1 MSTTIRLTRMGRK
14 KHPFYRLIVSD
25 SRNRRD
31 GAYIANLGYYNP
43 FGEPYEVK
51 LHEDEIIAWLKK
63 GATTSNTARALMR
76 NEGVLLRYDLQ
87 RQGLEKAEIDAK
99 VAEWKAESAN
109 RDQTKANAKAKVEA
123 EAARKLKDEEKK
135 AAEEAAAAEAKA
147 KAEAEAE
154 AKAKAAEEAAAAEA
168 AEAEKPAAEEA
179 SEDAPKAE
187 AEAETKSDEG

>member
-14 KHPFYRLIVSD
+14 KHPFYRLIVTD

-51 LHEDEIIAWLKK
+51 LHDDEIIAWLKK

-87 RQGLEKAEIDAK
+87 RQGVEKAEIDAK
-99 VAEWKAESAN
+99 VAEWKSANDN
-109 RDQTKANAKAKVEA
+109 RDQAKANAKAKATA
-123 EAARKLKDEEKK
+123 EAARKIKEEEKK

-154 AKAKAAEEAAAAEA
+154 AEAEAKAAEA
-168 AEAEKPAAEEA
+168 AEAEEPAAEEA
-179 SEDAPKAE
+179 SEDAPE
-187 AEAETKSDEG
+187 AETETKSDEG